1 MGLQAGRCG
10 GRRSEWLIG
19 VLLCGLCAWQPARAQ
34 FTEVPGHGYREV
46 VNPKRPVGGAMVV
59 GVSLAGGAP
68 GRQLNVLLSERVQG
82 GQLRVEIDTPDG
94 RFHGSGLFLGSAE
107 TGWVT
112 LNLLPED
119 RRSQRPA
126 EVPVDE
132 LAIAVRLVSAEGT
145 LALRP
150 LLASWG
156 RPDVAGGQGTVRL
169 HVNSR
174 RAEVQIRGRPGTE
187 AARCRK
193 VTQASV
199 VRFDAICEIDVS
211 QMEVLDGGQRR
222 ATLLRRDGFSTESQV
237 VELRL

>member
-1 MGLQAGRCG
+1 MGLQTGRSV
-10 GRRSEWLIG
+10 GRWSGRLIG
-19 VLLCGLCAWQPARAQ
+19 LALVALCASQPARAQ

-46 VNPKRPVGGAMVV
+46 VDPKRPVSGAMVV

-68 GRQLNVLLSERVQG
+68 GRQLNVLLAEPVQR

-94 RFHGSGLFLGSAE
+94 RFHGSGLFLGSAG

-119 RRSQRPA
+119 RRSQRPS

-132 LAIAVRLVSAEGT
+132 LAVAVRLVSAEGT
-145 LALRP
+145 TALRP

-156 RPDVAGGQGTVRL
+156 RPDVAAGQGTVRL

-174 RAEVQIRGRPGTE
+174 RAEVQVRGRPGTE
-187 AARCRK
+187 ARKCRK
-193 VTQASV
+193 VTQVSV
-199 VRFDAICEIDVS
+199 IRFDAICEIEVN